1 MKKRK
6 VLWWIAL
13 AVFAGCAVWLVLY
26 AVSANCDAQSLQSY
40 QDDLA
45 LLSATP
51 TAESPTVTPTAEAV
65 ATQSDQDDLVLTGV
79 TPTAES
85 PTAAH
90 TAEATAAPTATAVQA
105 TAQPMAYA
113 APSASAAVSVA
124 TAEPVATQDPVLAY
138 YQELAAKNPDMA
150 GWIRI
155 EDTVVDYPVM
165 HTPENEEKYLHK
177 DFDGN
182 YSNAGLPFMDDK
194 CDPDNPT
201 LSRIL
206 FGHNMRS
213 GQMFA
218 VLHQYMDKD
227 FFKEHAAIQMDTLN
241 SRTTYQAV
249 ALLPLLL
256 TEMQKP
262 SMACYQPVDTS
273 VQENVDAF
281 NAYLEEYARILDGK
295 IERNDQVLVLS
306 TCAYASGYN
315 RLVLIARAPAK

>member
-13 AVFAGCAVWLVLY
+13 AVFAGCAVWLVSY
-26 AVSANCDAQSLQSY
+26 AVSANRDAQSLQSY

-51 TAESPTVTPTAEAV
+51 TAESPTAAHTAEAV

-79 TPTAES
+79 TPTAE
-85 PTAAH
+85 
-90 TAEATAAPTATAVQA
+90 ATAAPTATAVQA
-105 TAQPMAYA
+105 TAQPTAYA

-227 FFKEHAAIQMDTLN
+227 FFKAHAAIQMDTLN

>member
-1 MKKRK
+1 
-6 VLWWIAL
+6 
-13 AVFAGCAVWLVLY
+13 
-26 AVSANCDAQSLQSY
+26 
-40 QDDLA
+40 
-45 LLSATP
+45 
-51 TAESPTVTPTAEAV
+51 
-65 ATQSDQDDLVLTGV
+65 
-79 TPTAES
+79 
-85 PTAAH
+85 
-90 TAEATAAPTATAVQA
+90 
-105 TAQPMAYA
+105 MAYA

-227 FFKEHAAIQMDTLN
+227 FFKAHAAIQMDTLN

>member
-13 AVFAGCAVWLVLY
+13 AVFVGCAVWLVLY
-26 AVSANCDAQSLQSY
+26 AISANRDAQSLQSY

-45 LLSATP
+45 LLNATP
-51 TAESPTVTPTAEAV
+51 TAEA
-65 ATQSDQDDLVLTGV
+65 
-79 TPTAES
+79 
-85 PTAAH
+85 PTAAP
-90 TAEATAAPTATAVQA
+90 TAEATAAPTATAEPTVSPTAVQV
-105 TAQPMAYA
+105 TAQPTAYA
-113 APSASAAVSVA
+113 APSASAAVPVA

-138 YQELAAKNPDMA
+138 YQELAAQNPDMA

-155 EDTVVDYPVM
+155 DDTVVDYPVM

-218 VLHQYMDKD
+218 VLHQYMDKE
-227 FFKEHAAIQMDTLN
+227 FFKAHAAIQMDTLN
-241 SRTTYQAV
+241 SRTTYQAI

-256 TEMQKP
+256 TEMEKP

-281 NAYLEEYARILDGK
+281 NAYLEEYARILNGK
-295 IERNDQVLVLS
+295 IEQNDQVLVLS

-315 RLVLIARAPAK
+315 RLVLIARTPAK

>member
-26 AVSANCDAQSLQSY
+26 AVSANRDAQSLQSY

-51 TAESPTVTPTAEAV
+51 TAESPTAAPTAEAV
-65 ATQSDQDDLVLTGV
+65 ATQSDQDDLVLTGA
-79 TPTAES
+79 TP
-85 PTAAH
+85 

-182 YSNAGLPFMDDK
+182 YSNAGLPFMDDQ

-227 FFKEHAAIQMDTLN
+227 FFKAHAAIQMDTLN

>member
-6 VLWWIAL
+6 ILWWIAL
-13 AVFAGCAVWLVLY
+13 AVFVGCAVWLVLY
-26 AVSANCDAQSLQSY
+26 AVSANRDAQSLQSY

-45 LLSATP
+45 RLSATP
-51 TAESPTVTPTAEAV
+51 TAESPTATYTAEAV
-65 ATQSDQDDLVLTGV
+65 ATQSDQGDLVLTGV
-79 TPTAES
+79 TPR
-85 PTAAH
+85 
-90 TAEATAAPTATAVQA
+90 AEATAAPTAAAEPTASPMAVQS
-105 TAQPMAYA
+105 TAQPTAYA
-113 APSASAAVSVA
+113 AAAAPAA
-124 TAEPVATQDPVLAY
+124 TAEQDPVLAY
-138 YQELAAKNPDMA
+138 YQELAAQNPDMA

-182 YSNAGLPFMDDK
+182 YSNAGLPFMDDQ

-227 FFKEHAAIQMDTLN
+227 FFKAHAAIQMDTLN